1 MQKKTIVAAAM
12 AVCSATTVMAQVS
25 GEGPWL
31 VRARVVNLDSAN
43 SDSTGL
49 GLSIDNKTLGELD
62 FTYFYTKNVAT
73 ELVLTTPQ
81 TQRVY
86 ANNSQIGS
94 FRHLPPTLMLQY
106 HFTDMQGFKPYVGA
120 GINYTKFTG
129 VSLPPGLSLSSDQ
142 WGGALQAGLDIPLD
156 KNWSINFDIKK
167 VYISTNVY
175 NNGVRIGELKVDPM
189 LYAVGVGYRY

>member
-1 MQKKTIVAAAM
+1 MQKKFIVAAAM
-12 AVCSATTVMAQVS
+12 AVCSTTTVMAQAS

-31 VRARVVNLDSAN
+31 VRARVVNLDSSN

-49 GLSIDNKTLGELD
+49 GLSIDNKTFGELD
-62 FTYFYTKNVAT
+62 FTYFYTKNVAA
-73 ELVLTTPQ
+73 ELVLTSPQ

-86 ANNSQIGS
+86 ANNAEIGS

-106 HFTDMQGFKPYVGA
+106 HFTDIQGFKPYVGA

-129 VSLPPGLSLSSDQ
+129 VNLPPGLSLSSDQ

-175 NNGVRIGELKVDPM
+175 NNGARIGELKVDPM